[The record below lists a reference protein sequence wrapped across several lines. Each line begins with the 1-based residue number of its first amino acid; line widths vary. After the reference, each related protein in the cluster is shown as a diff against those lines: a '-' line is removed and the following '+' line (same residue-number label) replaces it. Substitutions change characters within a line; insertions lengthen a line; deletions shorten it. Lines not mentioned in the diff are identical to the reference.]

1 MPLAKE
7 LSSFI
12 AISDACADPDNFVEG
27 EGGGHFFLSFFV
39 LTYFTDRGKGSFFFS
54 IWSRTST
61 LK

>member
-27 EGGGHFFLSFFV
+27 GGGIFFYHFSF
-39 LTYFTDRGKGSFFFS
+39 
-54 IWSRTST
+54 
-61 LK
+61 